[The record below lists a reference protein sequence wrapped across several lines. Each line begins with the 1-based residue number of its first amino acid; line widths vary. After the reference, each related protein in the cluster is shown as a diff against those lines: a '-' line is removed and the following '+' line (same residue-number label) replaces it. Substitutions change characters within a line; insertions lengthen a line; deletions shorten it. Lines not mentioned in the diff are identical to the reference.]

1 MDRVEETSEK
11 KVFGRRLP
19 LSEERL
25 ANGLCK
31 EMFFFFKNPSL
42 LWKWV
47 GESRSHSEFFSLW
60 KIIPK

>member
-19 LSEERL
+19 LSEEIL

-31 EMFFFFKNPSL
+31 EMFFFLK
-42 LWKWV
+42 K
-47 GESRSHSEFFSLW
+47 SEFTMEVGG
-60 KIIPK
+60 